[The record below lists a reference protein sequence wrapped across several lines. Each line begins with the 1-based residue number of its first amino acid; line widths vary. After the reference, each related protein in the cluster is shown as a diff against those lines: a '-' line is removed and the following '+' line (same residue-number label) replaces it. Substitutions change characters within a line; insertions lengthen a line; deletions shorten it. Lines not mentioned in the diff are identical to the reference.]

1 MSSAPST
8 PGNPA
13 DAAGSSRPASLA
25 IALLCLAIG
34 YNLPMALINAHVAPV
49 GRGALI
55 ALETLIMA
63 AGLGLALTRWRPD
76 MTRWL
81 LMIAA
86 FFALSLLL
94 ALPRQGFDPKSF
106 RDMLMF
112 AVFIMVGMTIPLPR
126 LRTALVGLHIVILVV
141 MLIEVSFPDA
151 YGAALNPRS
160 YVMNTRGLT
169 EDQTSLS
176 GDTDLFGALRPDERY
191 LLPQLGWIR
200 ASSIF
205 LEPLSLGNYVAFAAL
220 AILLFWRDWGG
231 RERLFMVA
239 STLVILVGC
248 DGRFAALSSIIL
260 IVLAPLLV
268 RLPSMLAVMWLPLAV
283 LAARIAS
290 LTLGWNPLEDTFTG
304 RIARGMKHLFRMDW
318 FDVLGGTVP
327 TQALADSGI
336 SYLVMSQSLP
346 GVIMMQL
353 FLYLQP
359 GLERWEQRLVLH
371 GTALT
376 FALSILVSISMLSIK
391 TAGFYWVLVGAVL
404 VLPRY
409 ADARQPLRVG
419 GHPSGPRGQ
428 AA

>member
-1 MSSAPST
+1 MSSALST
-8 PGNPA
+8 PGNAPA
-13 DAAGSSRPASLA
+13 ADGGRGATLGL
-25 IALLCLAIG
+25 ALLWLAIG
-34 YNLPMALINAHVAPV
+34 YNFPMALLNAHVMAI
-49 GRGALI
+49 GRGTLI
-55 ALETLIMA
+55 ALETLLMG
-63 AGLGLALTRWRPD
+63 AGLLLALSQWRPA

-81 LMIAA
+81 LMITA

-94 ALPRQGFDPKSF
+94 ALPRGGFDPKSF

-126 LRTALVGLHIVILVV
+126 LRRTLVVIQLVILTV
-141 MLIEVSFPDA
+141 MLVEVSFPDS

-176 GDTDLFGALRPDERY
+176 GNTELFGAMRPDERY
-191 LLPQLGWIR
+191 LLPQLGWNR

-220 AILLFWRDWGG
+220 AILLFWGDWRW
-231 RERLFMVA
+231 RERLLMVV

-248 DGRFAALSSIIL
+248 DGRFAAVSSLVL

-268 RLPSMLAVMWLPLAV
+268 RLPTMLAIAWLPLGV
-283 LAARIAS
+283 LAARLAS
-290 LTLGWNPLEDTFTG
+290 LALAWNPLEDTFTG

-359 GLERWEQRLVLH
+359 GLERREQRLVLH

-376 FALSILVSISMLSIK
+376 FTLSILVSISMLSIK
-391 TAGFYWVLVGAVL
+391 TAGFYWFLVGSVL
-404 VLPRY
+404 VLPQC
-409 ADARQPLRVG
+409 AVARRPVGTGGQPSR
-419 GHPSGPRGQ
+419 PRGQ